1 MDTFIY
7 AYEEVITGS
16 ITEELSPRQIFE
28 TYPHIN
34 ANNLDAFHSGMT
46 DALAGDPWRYDRIKN
61 LSLA

>member
-46 DALAGDPWRYDRIKN
+46 DALAGETWRYNHIKN
-61 LSLA
+61 PSLA